1 MWSSLNITT
10 KIMFMLYGIISAALF
25 YRVYK
30 KIGVYVL
37 CLIIS
42 KLLKLI
48 EQVWTCFKLRSF
60 LFRTSRISYFTPR
73 NVRAM
78 TNLVKAID
86 LRCPPIMQIHYVFH
100 GRQLNF

>member
-1 MWSSLNITT
+1 M
-10 KIMFMLYGIISAALF
+10 
-25 YRVYK
+25 
-30 KIGVYVL
+30 

-48 EQVWTCFKLRSF
+48 NNFGLALNHVLFSFEQAVI
-60 LFRTSRISYFTPR
+60 RIVTPR

>member
-1 MWSSLNITT
+1 MSIT
-10 KIMFMLYGIISAALF
+10 IGMELHSFCSRAV
-25 YRVYK
+25 YRVYQK
-30 KIGVYVL
+30 KKNGAHLL

-48 EQVWTCFKLRSF
+48 AQFWTCFKPRFFSF
-60 LFRTSRISYFTPR
+60 EQAVIRIFTPS
-73 NVRAM
+73 NVCAM

-86 LRCPPIMQIHYVFH
+86 LRCPPIMQIHYAFH

>member
-1 MWSSLNITT
+1 M
-10 KIMFMLYGIISAALF
+10 
-25 YRVYK
+25 
-30 KIGVYVL
+30 

-48 EQVWTCFKLRSF
+48 EQFWTCFKPRSF
-60 LFRTSRISYFTPR
+60 LFRTSRIIRVFTPR
-73 NVRAM
+73 NVRAI

-86 LRCPPIMQIHYVFH
+86 LRCPPIIQIHYVFH